1 MNRPESLQL
10 FTFAARICER
20 GCDNIARKMKYQEDH
35 AVRIG
40 LLEDDSS
47 QIELISL
54 WASEAGDQLQSYTTG
69 KSFREAMSREDFD
82 LLVLDWHLPDTTGIE
97 ELDWLRGER
106 ALNTPV
112 IFITSR
118 DSEESVVEALDH
130 GADDYMVKPVRKEI
144 TLARIKA
151 LQRRNR
157 LGPAAA
163 TATDRADDATAAPAV
178 EVFAPYEI
186 NHQTHTIAVDG
197 EAVKLTNKEFELAA
211 YLFTNAGCL
220 VSRDQLLE
228 QIWGTR
234 PDLNTRTVDTHISR
248 IRSKLGIN
256 PARGWQLSSIYQRG
270 YRLFRVP
277 AA

>member
-1 MNRPESLQL
+1 M
-10 FTFAARICER
+10 
-20 GCDNIARKMKYQEDH
+20 
-35 AVRIG
+35 RIG

-54 WASEAGDQLQSYTTG
+54 WAREAGDQLHSYTTG
-69 KSFREAMSREDFD
+69 KSFREAMNRENFD

-97 ELDWLRGER
+97 ELDWLRGEK
-106 ALNTPV
+106 ATNTPV

-130 GADDYMVKPVRKEI
+130 GADDYMVKPVKKEV

-157 LGPAAA
+157 LGGLTNGAIKQSEIEPAQSAGIN
-163 TATDRADDATAAPAV
+163 
-178 EVFAPYEI
+178 VFGPYEI
-186 NHQTHTIAVDG
+186 NNDEHTIAVNG
-197 EAVKLTNKEFELAA
+197 EVVKLTHKEFELAA
-211 YLFTNAGCL
+211 YLFHNTGCL
-220 VSRDQLLE
+220 ISRDQLLE
-228 QIWGTR
+228 HIWGMR

-256 PARGWQLSSIYQRG
+256 PAVGWQLSSIYQRG
-270 YRLFRVP
+270 YRLSRVSTN
-277 AA
+277 

>member
-1 MNRPESLQL
+1 M
-10 FTFAARICER
+10 
-20 GCDNIARKMKYQEDH
+20 
-35 AVRIG
+35 RIG

-54 WASEAGDQLQSYTTG
+54 WANEAGDQLQSYTTG
-69 KSFREAMSREDFD
+69 KSFREAMSTEDFD

-106 ALNTPV
+106 ASDTPV

-130 GADDYMVKPVRKEI
+130 GADDYMVKPVRKEV

-157 LGPAAA
+157 LNRAAGDAA
-163 TATDRADDATAAPAV
+163 TGIERGPDVSGSID
-178 EVFAPYEI
+178 VFAPFEI
-186 NHQTHTIAVDG
+186 NNEEHTISRNGDV
-197 EAVKLTNKEFELAA
+197 VKLTHKEFELAA
-211 YLFTNAGCL
+211 YLFHNAGCL
-220 VSRDQLLE
+220 VSRDHLLE
-228 QIWGTR
+228 HIWGMR
-234 PDLNTRTVDTHISR
+234 PDLNTRTVDTHVSR

-256 PARGWQLSSIYQRG
+256 PAVGWQLNSIYQRG
-270 YRLFRVP
+270 YRLSRVSTS
-277 AA
+277 

>member
-1 MNRPESLQL
+1 M
-10 FTFAARICER
+10 
-20 GCDNIARKMKYQEDH
+20 
-35 AVRIG
+35 RIG
-40 LLEDDSS
+40 LLEDDKS

-69 KSFREAMSREDFD
+69 KSFRDAMDKENFD

-106 ALNTPV
+106 ASSTPV

-130 GADDYMVKPVRKEI
+130 GADDYMVKPVNKNV

-157 LGPAAA
+157 IGDIDGEPESE
-163 TATDRADDATAAPAV
+163 AV
-178 EVFAPYEI
+178 HKFKQPEDIEVFEPYVVNELEKSIAI
-186 NHQTHTIAVDG
+186 ND
-197 EAVKLTNKEFELAA
+197 EAIKLTNKEFELAA
-211 YLFTNAGCL
+211 FMFRNSGCL
-220 VSRDQLLE
+220 VSRDYLLE
-228 QIWGTR
+228 YIWGTR
-234 PDLNTRTVDTHISR
+234 GDLNTRTVDTHVSR

-256 PARGWQLSSIYQRG
+256 PSVGWQLTSIYQRG
-270 YRLFRVP
+270 YRLFRVSKE
-277 AA
+277 